1 MPTYDK
7 TPETFMELAFT
18 PGTTEIARAN
28 FNVRVLKLK
37 LKNLSI
43 IIRAKL

>member
-28 FNVRVLKLK
+28 FNVMVLKVKFKKKIFQL
-37 LKNLSI
+37 
-43 IIRAKL
+43 